1 MIAAPVNIGMS
12 VVDAS
17 VPVAVYIA
25 VDVIRED
32 KPG

>member
-12 VVDAS
+12 VVAS